1 MADLKKEVAGQPI
14 WLWGVAAVV
23 VVGGYLYIRSKS
35 SSAAPSAGT
44 GTGTGGG
51 GKDTSSFKETI
62 KDWQSSPTKPSPKPK
77 PTVNP
82 GGPERKWLIH
92 KTGSQHPWSFLS
104 RHHERVQ
111 VGPTGSRKI
120 VGK

>member
-23 VVGGYLYIRSKS
+23 VVGGYLYIRSRS
-35 SSAAPSAGT
+35 SSATPSAGT
-44 GTGTGGG
+44 STGGGGGGGG
-51 GKDTSSFKETI
+51 GKDTSSFRETI
-62 KDWQSSPTKPSPKPK
+62 KDWQSSPTTPSPVS
-77 PTVNP
+77 TT
-82 GGPERKWLIH
+82 GPERKWLIH

-120 VGK
+120 VSK